1 MRKAEVMKKLFLSL
15 SVIFVLLLTGCTG
28 TLKPA
33 TTTLYTGQGETLV
46 QLKKACDMNDLKRCV
61 TLGVKLTWLQDY
73 QNAEKYFDKTCKMNV
88 AEGCL
93 NLGILYRMEWLERSK
108 DIKKSKYEEYIKKG
122 CMMGVDGHDGWGA
135 HVAGCRTN
143 IAGYATRLRIHDM
156 LYPSYKNPPD
166 LNKLKKACSLNDST
180 ACVKV
185 GIKYYKGYD
194 DLKQDYLEARKY
206 FKKACDL
213 NSGVGC
219 RGVASTYID
228 NRGWKT
234 KINRPEVFKYLRKAC
249 DLNNAEGC
257 YILGHS
263 YMMGKEVTK
272 DDSKAMS
279 YFKKACKLNYGWAC
293 KKYEQLK
300 KEGH

>member
-1 MRKAEVMKKLFLSL
+1 MKKLFLRL

-28 TLKPA
+28 TFKPA
-33 TTTLYTGQGETLV
+33 TTTLYIGQGETLA
-46 QLKKACDMNDLKRCV
+46 QLKRACDKNDLKRCV
-61 TLGVKLTWLQDY
+61 TLGVNLAWLQDY
-73 QNAEKYFDKTCKMNV
+73 QKAEKYFDKTCKMNV

-93 NLGILYRMEWLERSK
+93 NLGILYRIEWFEGSN
-108 DIKKSKYEEYIKKG
+108 KYKEYIKKG

-156 LYPSYKNPPD
+156 LYPYDKNPSD
-166 LNKLKKACSLNDST
+166 LNQLKKACSVNDSA
-180 ACVKV
+180 ACIKV
-185 GIKYYKGYD
+185 GIKYYNGYD
-194 DLKQDYLEARKY
+194 DIKQDYSEARKY

-213 NSGVGC
+213 NNGLGC
-219 RGVASTYID
+219 RGVAKTYID

-234 KINRPEVFKYLRKAC
+234 KINHIEVDKYNHKAC
-249 DLNNAEGC
+249 DLNDPTAC
-257 YILGHS
+257 YILGLM
-263 YMMGKEVTK
+263 YMEGSRTLK
-272 DDSKAMS
+272 DELNAMRF
-279 YFKKACKLNYGWAC
+279 FKKACNLNFGWAC